1 MKRIVCTLL
10 MAIAMTTGF
19 AQTTP
24 DYVQKAKAGLTQYYP
39 QFKNYF
45 EPIFAKIM
53 GLKEN
58 SRNLINSKIH
68 ENFDTFA
75 DEISSDKDKNAV
87 VLLVLEEFVGG
98 DQFKKSAVF
107 DVTNEDIRIG
117 VADEINYDLKL
128 IIKKELRD
136 SRKELEDSRM
146 GLEDSRRI
154 LAIVKERNTKLK
166 EIINT
171 LNNSTNNKEITE
183 KIAIQIEDYYKLFE
197 VSDIKDDTGIQKII
211 KQYINLNKQINR
223 RPSAIGQKFIDEYN
237 RINH

>member
-39 QFKNYF
+39 HFKNYF
-45 EPIFAKIM
+45 EPIFGKIM

>member
-1 MKRIVCTLL
+1 MKRFVCTLL

-24 DYVQKAKAGLTQYYP
+24 DYVQKAKAGLIQYYP
-39 QFKNYF
+39 QFKDYF
-45 EPIFAKIM
+45 EPIFSRIM

-58 SRNLINSKIH
+58 IRNLINSKIH
-68 ENFDTFA
+68 DNFDTFA

-107 DVTNEDIRIG
+107 DATNEDIRIG
-117 VADEINYDLKL
+117 VADEIIFDLTL
-128 IIKKELRD
+128 IIKKELRESNKELED
-136 SRKELEDSRM
+136 SRKELEDSRK
-146 GLEDSRRI
+146 G
-154 LAIVKERNTKLK
+154 LAIMKERNAKLK

-171 LNNSTNNKEITE
+171 LNNSTNSRETTE

-197 VSDIKDDTGIQKII
+197 VGEIKDDSGLQKII
-211 KQYINLNKQINR
+211 KQYINLNKKINR

-237 RINH
+237 RIIK

>member
-136 SRKELEDSRM
+136 SRKELEDSRK

-171 LNNSTNNKEITE
+171 LNNSTNNKEMTE
-183 KIAIQIEDYYKLFE
+183 KIAIQIDDYYKLFE

-211 KQYINLNKQINR
+211 KQYI
-223 RPSAIGQKFIDEYN
+223 KFFLLQ
-237 RINH
+237 

>member
-1 MKRIVCTLL
+1 MKRLVSILL
-10 MAIAMTTGF
+10 LVFAVTTGF

-39 QFKNYF
+39 HFKNYF

-68 ENFDTFA
+68 DNLDTFS

-107 DVTNEDIRIG
+107 DATNEDIRIG
-117 VADEINYDLKL
+117 VANEIYYDLEL
-128 IIKKELRD
+128 NIKKELREIIND
-136 SRKELEDSRM
+136 VAQIDNDVAQIDK
-146 GLEDSRRI
+146 
-154 LAIVKERNTKLK
+154 RNAKLK
-166 EIINT
+166 EIINS
-171 LNNSTNNKEITE
+171 LNNSTNSRETIE
-183 KIAIQIEDYYKLFE
+183 KILNQIEDYYKLVE
-197 VSDIKDDTGIQKII
+197 VGEIKDDSGLQKII
-211 KQYINLNKQINR
+211 KQYINLNKKINR

-237 RINH
+237 RIIK

>member
-39 QFKNYF
+39 QFKDYF
-45 EPIFAKIM
+45 EPIFSRIM

-68 ENFDTFA
+68 DNFDTFA

-98 DQFKKSAVF
+98 DQFKKSAIF
-107 DVTNEDIRIG
+107 DATNEDIRIG
-117 VADEINYDLKL
+117 VANEIYYDLEL
-128 IIKKELRD
+128 NIKKELREIIND
-136 SRKELEDSRM
+136 VAQIDNDVAQIDK
-146 GLEDSRRI
+146 
-154 LAIVKERNTKLK
+154 RNAKLK
-166 EIINT
+166 EIINS
-171 LNNSTNNKEITE
+171 LNNSTNSRETIE
-183 KIAIQIEDYYKLFE
+183 KILNQIEDYYKLFE
-197 VSDIKDDTGIQKII
+197 VGEIKDDSGLQKII
-211 KQYINLNKQINR
+211 KQYINLNKKINR

-237 RINH
+237 RIIK